1 MEHYFHLYAVF
12 QQLIEST
19 DMRST
24 RLNWTLKDSHL
35 FSNLYIQNKK
45 RFIGMSCCSFP
56 PMKINIYPRWYHTT
70 ILLICF
76 SWCVIISFVN
86 IWVIEFR
93 NRTDCICM
101 EKYHNGTYTII
112 RLLGLLQLDGHNLS
126 IMKFM
131 KIATVKSFYINC
143 VYPWPVITQGP
154 LIGFVLSCSTRRWN
168 QPCQSSSGRTIC
180 YCQCECF
187 GIRSSRCRHW
197 ACVYIQK
204 V

>member
-1 MEHYFHLYAVF
+1 MEHYFHLYAIF

-56 PMKINIYPRWYHTT
+56 TMKINIYPRWYHTT

-101 EKYHNGTYTII
+101 EKYHNGTYTKII
-112 RLLGLLQLDGHNLS
+112 GIITIGWPQSKYYEIHENCNSKIILHQLCLSLTRYNSGPINRFCIILFHKKMESTLS
-126 IMKFM
+126 IQQQE
-131 KIATVKSFYINC
+131 NN
-143 VYPWPVITQGP
+143 
-154 LIGFVLSCSTRRWN
+154 LLLSMWMFWN
-168 QPCQSSSGRTIC
+168 T
-180 YCQCECF
+180 
-187 GIRSSRCRHW
+187 
-197 ACVYIQK
+197 
-204 V
+204 